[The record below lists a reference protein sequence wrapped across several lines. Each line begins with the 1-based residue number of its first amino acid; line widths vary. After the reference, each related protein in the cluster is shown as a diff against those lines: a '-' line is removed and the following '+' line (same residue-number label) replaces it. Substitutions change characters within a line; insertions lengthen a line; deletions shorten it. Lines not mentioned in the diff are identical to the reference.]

1 MGITITPLWCDE
13 AIVIGVSEICK
24 NDEIDKRVGER
35 MRMSDVLK
43 IFFESV
49 HNTKTKLFLFGDRM
63 QQIYKNYDGS
73 FEESFELFDTTK
85 ALTTNY
91 RSTKSIVNIL
101 NRIYNDP
108 AFVQNISEKMR
119 STDSDFDPRII
130 ISHSIQAE
138 IENLR
143 KTDPDTL
150 ILL

>member
-1 MGITITPLWCDE
+1 MY
-13 AIVIGVSEICK
+13 
-24 NDEIDKRVGER
+24 KRQ
-35 MRMSDVLK
+35 
-43 IFFESV
+43 
-49 HNTKTKLFLFGDRM
+49 TKTKLFLFGDRM

-119 STDSDFDPRII
+119 STDSVSYTHLDVYKRQIPTPMAR
-130 ISHSIQAE
+130 
-138 IENLR
+138 
-143 KTDPDTL
+143 P
-150 ILL
+150 

>member
-1 MGITITPLWCDE
+1 M
-13 AIVIGVSEICK
+13 
-24 NDEIDKRVGER
+24 
-35 MRMSDVLK
+35 
-43 IFFESV
+43 
-49 HNTKTKLFLFGDRM
+49 
-63 QQIYKNYDGS
+63 
-73 FEESFELFDTTK
+73 
-85 ALTTNY
+85 
-91 RSTKSIVNIL
+91 NIL

-150 ILL
+150 ILFMVQIMKATFQSRGLQKREIA